1 MSFEIGTMRSSASN
15 EHIPVAIA
23 IDADDPGPGRQSRR
37 SIDRFFPPLACNAPS
52 ATPPD
57 GDLLNVA
64 SNMISGRGQQL
75 PEFDC
80 EEIAKTLT
88 AAYRWHPH
96 FSNVLTHICGSQ
108 WTKIEAAM
116 RSIVDPAARWA
127 DLSPLSQNLVELM
140 WAERGVTG
148 RILKPYLREFVAQ
161 KISPRASDRLLRHLA
176 HLCPKQK
183 KDAVQYGE
191 EHPAEISGPIAEKAC
206 A

>member
-1 MSFEIGTMRSSASN
+1 MRSSASN

-37 SIDRFFPPLACNAPS
+37 TIDRSFPPLACNAPS

-57 GDLLNVA
+57 GDLLDAPGNIA
-64 SNMISGRGQQL
+64 SGRGQRL

-88 AAYRWHPH
+88 AAFRWHPH
-96 FSNVLTHICGSQ
+96 SSNVLTHICGSQ

-116 RSIVDPAARWA
+116 RSIVDPAAGWA

-148 RILKPYLREFVAQ
+148 RILKPYLREFVAR
-161 KISPRASDRLLRHLA
+161 KLSPRASDRLLRHLA

-183 KDAVQYGE
+183 IDSVRCGG
-191 EHPAEISGPIAEKAC
+191 EHPAEISSPIAEKAC